1 MIDFPDASGDL
12 PTVQPPLQVYVGD
25 ESLVAL
31 DAAPEQSKRFLS
43 GRQDVCVKTAVD

>member
-1 MIDFPDASGDL
+1 VIDFPDASGDL